1 MDRVMPY
8 ILDKPVDSGTPS
20 SDYSLD
26 APRVFES
33 FSKADPFL
41 FYPLVSSCSPAI
53 Q

>member
-1 MDRVMPY
+1 MPY

-41 FYPLVSSCSPAI
+41 LKFHRFFRLPVY
-53 Q
+53 